1 MDYRSICIALVTA
14 IVVYI
19 GCRVMYH
26 VGYMA
31 RVREEKVA
39 RGIN

>member
-1 MDYRSICIALVTA
+1 MDYRAICIALVTA

-19 GCRVMYH
+19 GCRIMYRI
-26 VGYMA
+26 GYMA
-31 RVREEKVA
+31 RVHEEKVA